1 MTAQKGSPEGTQ
13 VLERDGVVV
22 VQLYGEIDAAN
33 APGVRQQLH
42 AALSNSSA
50 GLVVDLTGVAY
61 LDSRGIQF
69 LFELGERLT
78 MRRLPIRFVVPETSV
93 IRRLLLLTH
102 IDDVIPLD
110 LTSDAAVAQIL
121 GGK

>member
-1 MTAQKGSPEGTQ
+1 MTAQKSSPEGTQ
-13 VLERDGVVV
+13 VLDRDGVVV
-22 VQLYGEIDAAN
+22 VRLHGEIDAAN
-33 APGVRQQLH
+33 AAEVREQLH

-50 GLVVDLTGVAY
+50 GLVVDLAGVSY

-93 IRRLLLLTH
+93 IRRLLMLTH
-102 IDDVIPLD
+102 IDAIIPLD
-110 LTSDAAVAQIL
+110 LTTEAAVAQIL
-121 GGK
+121 GGQ